1 MIFTS
6 TFITYFIVYIIY
18 VILINNIVFVG
29 LFTIKNTLKY
39 IVISTKNIFYI
50 IFNKIYDYNLMN
62 KYKNKVNVTENND
75 YLMVNVGPTGN

>member
-6 TFITYFIVYIIY
+6 TFITYFIMYIIY

-29 LFTIKNTLKY
+29 LFTIKKTIKY
-39 IVISTKNIFYI
+39 IVISTKNLFYI

-62 KYKNKVNVTENND
+62 KYKNKVNITENND
-75 YLMVNVGPTGN
+75 YLMVNEGPTGN

>member
-18 VILINNIVFVG
+18 VILINNIVFIG

-62 KYKNKVNVTENND
+62 KYKNKVNVTENKD